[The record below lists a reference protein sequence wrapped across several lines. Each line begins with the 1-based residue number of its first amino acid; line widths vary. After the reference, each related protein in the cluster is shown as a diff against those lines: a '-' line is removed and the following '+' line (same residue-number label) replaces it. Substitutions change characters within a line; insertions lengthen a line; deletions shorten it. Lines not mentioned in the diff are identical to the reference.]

1 MTVSRLRCSSSLSCA
16 EGNCA
21 GSAGLETMAVSCGTD
36 CCWAHATDAARH
48 NMSVMV
54 VRETLQPI
62 TEPRPSLCKGCEL
75 ARNVQP
81 GGIPESVL
89 GITSGP
95 PLQEEP

>member
-1 MTVSRLRCSSSLSCA
+1 
-16 EGNCA
+16 
-21 GSAGLETMAVSCGTD
+21 
-36 CCWAHATDAARH
+36 
-48 NMSVMV
+48 MSVMV